1 MLVRCNA
8 NKKYWYPIL
17 IKQNPC
23 WSHATDTV
31 LTKNIIVQVSSVQLT
46 GTVCKSRDFNTSSL
60 ISGFHSEVRIAAV
73 ACSTIEVSIIEI
85 IERLCHYVF
94 FIEKILEYVN
104 ILCSVYVLLIH
115 SNRRQHDH

>member
-1 MLVRCNA
+1 MLVTRHRHSTYE
-8 NKKYWYPIL
+8 K
-17 IKQNPC
+17 
-23 WSHATDTV
+23 HRTV
-31 LTKNIIVQVSSVQLT
+31 QFTVQLT
-46 GTVCKSRDFNTSSL
+46 GTVCKSRDFNTSRL

-104 ILCSVYVLLIH
+104 ILCSFHILCYDVPLGYNPVVK
-115 SNRRQHDH
+115 